1 MDSRDRVRRV
11 TLRQPRSHYVLAD
24 MRFVWLVL
32 NDGRSMVAR
41 CAAAT
46 RERLESALA
55 DPARCLEFTT
65 PQGVD
70 TVPAAAVRDFVVFD
84 AKSCYE
90 TGRSIDRQ
98 LHL

>member
-1 MDSRDRVRRV
+1 
-11 TLRQPRSHYVLAD
+11 

-46 RERLESALA
+46 RERLERALA
-55 DPARCLEFTT
+55 DPGRRLEFTT

-70 TVPAAAVRDFVVFD
+70 TVPAAAVRDFIVFD
-84 AKSCYE
+84 ARNPHE
-90 TGRSIDRQ
+90 TGTAIDRQ
-98 LHL
+98 LNL